1 MNIQI
6 FYYVGSF
13 IKPLDIQNGNSMEY
27 GTYEMKSP
35 KQHNELANKMK
46 SRSENR
52 KIIQKTHRIGI
63 ENVSTRKTN
72 KAKKLAIYQL
82 VTEFYKGT
90 DLYET
95 SVYKLLREFKNFI
108 NHKKSGKAGKLKD
121 GKTFNIII
129 GKQNKTS
136 YSLGDPIHPSRA
148 RHIWIASSHGRSGS
162 SFLGECLNRYPGSFY
177 SYEPEKL
184 IYSKD
189 YGDPFYGFHNIS
201 DHVFKCQPRLKYFEY
216 ERKNFDSKAN
226 SWTAIRV
233 NIRLWKIYQALTPNF
248 EFRYG
253 VTNMMQLYHSI
264 CPLFPIHLTKTISF
278 PVNETE
284 TVLNDP
290 ELSRTLKLIVLFRD
304 PRGILN
310 SLIRSVNWQIGNRNI
325 MVAKICDKM
334 TPDALAVVKLKK
346 NFPGLYPR

>member
-6 FYYVGSF
+6 SYFVGSF
-13 IKPLDIQNGNSMEY
+13 IKPLDIQDGNSMEY
-27 GTYEMKSP
+27 SSSHKE
-35 KQHNELANKMK
+35 HNEFVKKMR
-46 SRSENR
+46 SRSENG
-52 KIIQKTHRIGI
+52 KVIPKTHRNGI
-63 ENVSTRKTN
+63 ENVSTRQTN
-72 KAKKLAIYQL
+72 KAKKLARYQL
-82 VTEFYKGT
+82 VAEFYKGT

-95 SVYKLLREFKNFI
+95 SVYKLKKI
-108 NHKKSGKAGKLKD
+108 YKKSRKLGNFKD

-136 YSLGDPIHPSRA
+136 YSLGDFIHPSRA
-148 RHIWIASSHGRSGS
+148 RHIWIASSFGRSGS

-184 IYSKD
+184 IYSKQ
-189 YGDPFYGFHNIS
+189 YGDPFYGLHNIS
-201 DHVFKCQPRLKYFEY
+201 DHVFKCQPRWKYFEY
-216 ERKNFDSKAN
+216 ERRNFDSTVN
-226 SWTAIRV
+226 SWTALRV
-233 NIRLWKIYQALTPNF
+233 NIRLWKIYQALTPDF
-248 EFRYG
+248 ELSHG

-264 CPLFPIHLTKTISF
+264 CPLFPIHLTKTILF
-278 PVNETE
+278 PINETE

>member
-1 MNIQI
+1 
-6 FYYVGSF
+6 
-13 IKPLDIQNGNSMEY
+13 MEY

-35 KQHNELANKMK
+35 KQHNEFPKK
-46 SRSENR
+46 IQSRSDNG
-52 KIIQKTHRIGI
+52 KIKQKTLRNNIDNI
-63 ENVSTRKTN
+63 STGQTN
-72 KAKKLAIYQL
+72 QAKKLAIYQL

-108 NHKKSGKAGKLKD
+108 NPKKSRKLRRYKD
-121 GKTFNIII
+121 GKTFNIVI

-136 YSLGDPIHPSRA
+136 YNFGDPISPSRA
-148 RHIWIASSHGRSGS
+148 RHIWIASSYGRSGS

-184 IYSKD
+184 IYSKR
-189 YGDPFYGFHNIS
+189 YGDPFYGFYNIS

-216 ERKNFDSKAN
+216 ERKTFDSKAN
-226 SWTAIRV
+226 SWTALRV

-248 EFRYG
+248 AFRYG
-253 VTNMMQLYHSI
+253 VTSMMQLYHSI
-264 CPLFPIHLTKTISF
+264 CPLFPIHLTKTILF

-310 SLIRSVNWQIGNRNI
+310 SLIRSVHWEMGSKSN
-325 MVAKICDKM
+325 MVAKMCEKM
-334 TPDALAVVKLKK
+334 TSDALAAVKLKK
-346 NFPGLYPR
+346 TYPGLYPR